1 MLGGLSEIKPVDT
14 DIEIILKSVKSHL
27 EEKLGKE
34 LYMLKGD
41 SYKTQVVAGV
51 NYFIKAQIEENSY
64 IIIKVFR
71 DLPNNHNPDKLV
83 SVNVQVKREDNI
95 TFFE

>member
-14 DIEIILKSVKSHL
+14 NIEIILKSVKSHL

-41 SYKTQVVAGV
+41 S
-51 NYFIKAQIEENSY
+51 
-64 IIIKVFR
+64 
-71 DLPNNHNPDKLV
+71 
-83 SVNVQVKREDNI
+83 
-95 TFFE
+95 